1 MENPLHNLKNEAAK
15 MAMTPAEKS
24 AMKARIFGM
33 PSPHAAP
40 KQSPYFMFS
49 FQFIQARVLAPAM
62 VLLVVFV
69 GAGTA
74 GAAQGSLPGDF
85 LYPVKVSINETVEIA
100 LATTPVAK
108 AEVSAK
114 LAERR
119 VEEAETLAAQG
130 ELTEET
136 GHALAANFEV
146 HAENAHELADQVE
159 TQDPAAAVELRT
171 NLESSLSA
179 HSAIL
184 ATLGGGTA
192 ENQEGAGAV
201 AAKVAARTIASAIP
215 ANAPAALMRSAKVA
229 PEATTMMA
237 MSVTVATDTAT
248 GTDTVSLENDM
259 IADAPMPQDPEEEQR
274 AAKLQKRAASA
285 LAGARARFDAGKEN
299 IDPTAVT
306 QVSGE
311 FASLNRLMEQGST
324 TLAEGDFSQAANI
337 FTEALRKSIKL
348 DVLLKAQSKIERNI
362 ITPVLEQNAIVEA
375 STEEAYV
382 VPEN

>member
-15 MAMTPAEKS
+15 LAMTPAEKS
-24 AMKARIFGM
+24 AMKARIFGA
-33 PSPHAAP
+33 PSPQAAP
-40 KQSPYFMFS
+40 KQSPYFIFS
-49 FQFIQARVLAPAM
+49 FQFVQARVLAPAM

-69 GAGTA
+69 GASTA

-85 LYPVKVSINETVEIA
+85 LYPIKVSINETVEIA

-130 ELTEET
+130 ELTAET

-146 HAENAHELADQVE
+146 HAENAKTLAAEVE
-159 TQDPAAAVELRT
+159 AEDPAAATELRT

-184 ATLGGGTA
+184 ATLGGGTQA
-192 ENQEGAGAV
+192 NQDGAGAV
-201 AAKVAARTIASAIP
+201 AAKIASRTIASALP

-229 PEATTMMA
+229 EPAEVTTMMA

-248 GTDTVSLENDM
+248 DTDATVSLENDM
-259 IADAPMPQDPEEEQR
+259 IEEVPGSPEEEQR
-274 AAKLQKRAASA
+274 AAKLEMRAADA
-285 LAGARARFDAGKEN
+285 LAAARVRFDAGKEK
-299 IDPTAVT
+299 IDPTAIT
-306 QVSGE
+306 AVSGE
-311 FASLNRLMEQGST
+311 FVGINRLMEQGST
-324 TLAEGDFSQAANI
+324 TLAEGRYAEASDLFA
-337 FTEALRKSIKL
+337 EALRKSIKL
-348 DVLLKAQSKIERNI
+348 DVLLKAQSKIDRNI
-362 ITPVLEQNAIVEA
+362 ITPVLEQSLIVDTVIEA
-375 STEEAYV
+375 DL
-382 VPEN
+382 PR